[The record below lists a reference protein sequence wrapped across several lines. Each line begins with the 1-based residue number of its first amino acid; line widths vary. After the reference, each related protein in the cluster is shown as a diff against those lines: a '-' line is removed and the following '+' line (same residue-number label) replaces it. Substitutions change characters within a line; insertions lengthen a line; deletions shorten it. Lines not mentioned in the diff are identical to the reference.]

1 MSRHMCII
9 IVLFFLLMI
18 RRPPR
23 STRTDTLF
31 PYTTLCRSPCGAAPN
46 PYLSKERTNPRLGE
60 IDRLLF
66 LERAQPL
73 DPAFPP
79 EPRLLEP
86 AIGKRAIDDHRIL
99 GDIDRKSVVEGKRV
113 PVSVALGGRLIITK
127 KKTVRVSRTTSIK

>member
-99 GDIDRKSVVEGKRV
+99 GDIARAQLPSDAPPRQIGRASCRARV
-113 PVSVALGGRLIITK
+113 CQYV
-127 KKTVRVSRTTSIK
+127 

>member
-1 MSRHMCII
+1 
-9 IVLFFLLMI
+9 MI

-31 PYTTLCRSPCGAAPN
+31 PYTTLFRSRPHRRPCGAAPN
-46 PYLSKERTNPRLGE
+46 PYLSKERTKPRLGE

-99 GDIDRKSVVEGKRV
+99 GDIARAQLPSDAPHRLVVIRKDAAVEAVFAVV
-113 PVSVALGGRLIITK
+113 
-127 KKTVRVSRTTSIK
+127 

>member
-1 MSRHMCII
+1 MRII
-9 IVLFFLLMI
+9 DWSSDVCSSDL
-18 RRPPR
+18 
-23 STRTDTLF
+23 
-31 PYTTLCRSPCGAAPN
+31 
-46 PYLSKERTNPRLGE
+46 ERTNPRLGE

-99 GDIDRKSVVEGKRV
+99 GDIARAQLPSDAPHRSEERRVGKEC
-113 PVSVALGGRLIITK
+113 VSTCR
-127 KKTVRVSRTTSIK
+127 SRGSPKH

>member
-1 MSRHMCII
+1 
-9 IVLFFLLMI
+9 MI

-31 PYTTLCRSPCGAAPN
+31 PYTTLFRSRPHRRPCGAAPN

-86 AIGKRAIDDHRIL
+86 AIGKRAIA
-99 GDIDRKSVVEGKRV
+99 EG
-113 PVSVALGGRLIITK
+113 L
-127 KKTVRVSRTTSIK
+127 RTTPERVVAEMQSGRTPARCERGIDDAAGTYRLTFFATK

>member
-1 MSRHMCII
+1 MRII
-9 IVLFFLLMI
+9 DWSSDVCSSDL
-18 RRPPR
+18 
-23 STRTDTLF
+23 
-31 PYTTLCRSPCGAAPN
+31 
-46 PYLSKERTNPRLGE
+46 ERTNPRLGE

-99 GDIDRKSVVEGKRV
+99 GDIARAQLPSDAPHRLVVIRKDAAVEAVFAVVCDSDGIGFAFVRDDGDHRPENLLALDSQDRKS
-113 PVSVALGGRLIITK
+113 
-127 KKTVRVSRTTSIK
+127 TSLN